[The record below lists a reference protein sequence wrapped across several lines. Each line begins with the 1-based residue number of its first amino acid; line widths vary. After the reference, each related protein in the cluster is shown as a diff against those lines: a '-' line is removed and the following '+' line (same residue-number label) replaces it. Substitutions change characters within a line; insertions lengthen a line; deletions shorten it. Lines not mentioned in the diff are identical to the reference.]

1 MNYKEI
7 EAYLLEIPKFTK
19 KNTPE
24 DTRLFLQEMGNPC
37 QNKTVIHI
45 AGTNGKGSV
54 CAYLSS
60 VLERGGYRVG
70 MFTSP
75 HLVTMRERFRIG
87 RELINEECFCNCFWQ
102 VKRQLEKSSLG
113 KKGYHPSFFEMLFF
127 MAMLYFEQEKAEVI
141 LLETGLG
148 GRLDATNSVTHKDL
162 CVITE
167 IGMDHMEYLGDTIAR
182 IAGEK
187 AGILK
192 ENVPVVFAD
201 KRKES
206 SDVIKEHA
214 KALFCPMFPVSKTD
228 IRNFRFH
235 KNFIDFSYNTR
246 YYGYVG
252 CRLMTCAA
260 YQQENAALAVCAL
273 DALSAKLP
281 LSREIIEEG
290 LQQAR
295 WEGRMEEILP
305 DIILDGAHNI
315 DGITAF
321 LETVCSDGCRGR
333 RLLLFSAVQE
343 KQYRE
348 MTRLLIDSEMFDKI
362 YLAEMT
368 NARGLS
374 KEVLHEMF
382 QEAAVVTAEFGDAGE
397 ALEMFM
403 KEKTSDDRVYIAGSL
418 YLVGEIK
425 EYMKRNYHD

>member
-1 MNYKEI
+1 MSVKEI
-7 EAYLLEIPKFTK
+7 DAENLTPREINSFVKEAAGECEKLVIGSGTDQASYDHEHVLVSIIKNPSEIIDIKYYEK
-19 KNTPE
+19 
-24 DTRLFLQEMGNPC
+24 
-37 QNKTVIHI
+37 
-45 AGTNGKGSV
+45 
-54 CAYLSS
+54 
-60 VLERGGYRVG
+60 
-70 MFTSP
+70 MF
-75 HLVTMRERFRIG
+75 
-87 RELINEECFCNCFWQ
+87 
-102 VKRQLEKSSLG
+102 
-113 KKGYHPSFFEMLFF
+113 
-127 MAMLYFEQEKAEVI
+127 
-141 LLETGLG
+141 
-148 GRLDATNSVTHKDL
+148 
-162 CVITE
+162 
-167 IGMDHMEYLGDTIAR
+167 
-182 IAGEK
+182 EK

-273 DALSAKLP
+273 DVLSGKLP
-281 LSREIIEEG
+281 VSREIIEEG

-362 YLAEMT
+362 YLAM
-368 NARGLS
+368 L
-374 KEVLHEMF
+374 
-382 QEAAVVTAEFGDAGE
+382 
-397 ALEMFM
+397 
-403 KEKTSDDRVYIAGSL
+403 
-418 YLVGEIK
+418 
-425 EYMKRNYHD
+425 